1 MVRGTIVLLIHFYT
15 FVCMIEV
22 RSSEDYLHT
31 SVILE
36 KITEYDI
43 FRHYCHNFKNIGD
56 KFCSELRKDK
66 SPTCSIIYWNKKLLY
81 KDFGTGESHDCF
93 SYIQAKYNLT
103 FVEALRVVDVDFCL
117 NLSSKDPYKKSVATT
132 YGFDSQAFKEKQ
144 TTIIKKKA
152 RKWTVEDQNYWNSF
166 GIRIETLTKFAVEP
180 ISHFWINDA
189 RFTCDTITYA
199 YNLNGKY
206 KLYSPLKKEN
216 KWISNTDSKCIQ
228 GIQGLQGVKEEQLLI
243 LTKSLKDVM
252 CLYELGYYAIALQS
266 EMIMPSP
273 ELIKKLRLMF
283 YNVVILYD
291 NDYESETNPGQTM
304 ANKICEVYGLQNI
317 IIPSHYEAKD
327 ISDLIKSK
335 GKETALRVLKLQ
347 LPYGE

>member
-1 MVRGTIVLLIHFYT
+1 
-15 FVCMIEV
+15 MIEV
-22 RSSEDYLHT
+22 RSSEDHLHT

-93 SYIQAKYNLT
+93 SYIQAKYSLT

-117 NLSSKDPYKKSVATT
+117 NLASKDPYRKSVATT
-132 YGFDSQAFKEKQ
+132 YGFDNQILKEKE
-144 TTIIKKKA
+144 TVIIKKK
-152 RKWTVEDQNYWNSF
+152 RRSWDNKDLEYWGQFNIQLS
-166 GIRIETLTKFAVEP
+166 TLTKFAVEP
-180 ISHFWINDA
+180 ISHFWINEA
-189 RFTCDTITYA
+189 RFTCDSITYS
-199 YNLNGKY
+199 YHLNGKY

-216 KWISNTDSKCIQ
+216 KWFSNTNNKCIQ
-228 GIQGLQGVKEEQLLI
+228 GLQSIQGVKEDQLLI

-273 ELIKKLRLMF
+273 ELIHKLKCRF
-283 YNVVILYD
+283 YRIVVLYD
-291 NDYESETNPGQTM
+291 NDYASETNPGQTM
-304 ANKICEVYGLQNI
+304 ANKICAEYDLQNV
-317 IIPSHYEAKD
+317 IIPSHYQAKD
-327 ISDLIKSK
+327 ISDVIKDH
-335 GKETALRVLKLQ
+335 GVITAKQILQ
-347 LPYGE
+347 LQLSYGT